1 MLSKEFLTERGYCC
15 GHGCLMC
22 PYEPKHTKGN
32 TNLMGYGNVNK
43 KTLIVCALEV
53 ETQGQLEDYEVLYTG
68 VGKVNATYKLTQKFG
83 KLGSHIPFDLVINYG
98 TAGSRKFNKDEL
110 VDCTRFLQ
118 RDMDV
123 TGLGFEK
130 NQTPFEWEPEIVI
143 QNKNIEFNPIGKN
156 AICGTGD
163 SFVEDSS
170 NHHGEVVDMEAYAL
184 AKVCYLYNVPFISF
198 KYITDGADG
207 NAVVDWEENV
217 GKGIVK
223 FKEKV
228 LDKLENNS

>member
-32 TNLMGYGNVNK
+32 TNLMGYGNIK
-43 KTLIVCALEV
+43 RKTLIVCALEV
-53 ETQGQLEDYEVLYTG
+53 ETQGQLEDYDVLYTG
-68 VGKVNATYKLTQKFG
+68 VGKVNATYKLTQHFG
-83 KLGSHIPFDLVINYG
+83 KLGSFIPYDLIINYG
-98 TAGSRKFNKDEL
+98 TAGSRKYKQGEL
-110 VDCTRFLQ
+110 VDCTKFVQ

-123 TGLGFEK
+123 TGLGFEQ

-143 QNKNIEFNPIGKN
+143 REQNVKFNPIGKN

-163 SFVEDSS
+163 SFVEDSN
-170 NHHGEVVDMEAYAL
+170 NHYGEVVDMEAYAL
-184 AKVCYLYNVPFISF
+184 AKVCYLYDVPFISF

-207 NAVVDWEENV
+207 NALVDWEENV

-228 LDKLENNS
+228 LDKLPKSL